1 MKIFFLVCDYPSES
15 NPTNSIFIHNQAKA
29 LSKSGN
35 EIAVMLLDY
44 RSVRKKRKLG
54 FDTYKYDGIR
64 VFRMAVP
71 LSPFESLINMFNSV
85 TALKLYEKT
94 VSMIGKPDLI
104 HAHFLLAGAGIK
116 KIKQKYH
123 IPAVITEHSSSVLRN
138 NRTKAIERLMK
149 KTYCCFDEVVCVSS
163 FLKDNI
169 SDVCKKNI
177 AVVPNITPIKAN
189 MESNMPSDRKRFT
202 FLSVGHLI
210 RSKRYDITIEAFS
223 RFHSTYPDS
232 RLIIIG
238 EGVLDSELKQTV
250 KNSELDDAVV
260 FTGRVNNE
268 NIGSYYVNADC
279 FVLPSDYETFGVVY
293 IEALSC
299 GVPVIATNNG
309 GANDIVNSDNGIIV
323 ECNNID
329 AVTDAMFEI
338 YRNYGKYN
346 HCLIARTT
354 MDFFGEKSFV
364 ERMARIYNDIR

>member
-15 NPTNSIFIHNQAKA
+15 NPTNSIFIHNQTKA

-35 EIAVMLLDY
+35 ELAVMLLDF

-94 VSMIGKPDLI
+94 VSVIGKPDLI

-123 IPAVITEHSSSVLRN
+123 IPTVITEHSSRVLKS
-138 NRTKAIERLMK
+138 NRTKSTERLMK
-149 KTYCCFDEVVCVSS
+149 KTYCCFDEVICVSS
-163 FLKDNI
+163 FLKNNI
-169 SDVCKKNI
+169 SDICKKDI
-177 AVVPNITPIKAN
+177 VVVPNITPITGNK
-189 MESNMPSDRKRFT
+189 ESNLPKDRKKFI

-210 RSKRYDITIEAFS
+210 QSKRYDITIEAFQ
-223 RFHSTYPDS
+223 RFHKIYPES
-232 RLIIIG
+232 CLLIIG
-238 EGVLDSELKQTV
+238 EGILDSELKKNV
-250 KNSELDDAVV
+250 KNRGLEDTVI
-260 FTGRVNNE
+260 FTGRINNE
-268 NIGSYYVNADC
+268 NISNYYINADC

-338 YRNYGKYN
+338 YRNYRKYN
-346 HCLIARTT
+346 RRLISKNTI
-354 MDFFGEKSFV
+354 DFFGEKSFV
-364 ERMARIYNDIR
+364 EKMMRIYNSVL